1 MHRLIITPEFHHW
14 HHTNERDAIWTN
26 YSTFLPFWD
35 QLFGTY
41 FMPKDRR
48 PQSYGVNEPIPDG
61 ILRQLRHPFK
71 GWRNRCGHVLH
82 PFQSIRAFVEV
93 HKESPPFDAQVH
105 VSAPWDETMGR
116 LSSRR
121 SPFCPVMDA
130 VKRGGPSRELL
141 VLEPL
146 CS

>member
-1 MHRLIITPEFHHW
+1 MKWLHRLIITPEFHHW

-61 ILRQLRHPFK
+61 ILANYVIPSKVGETRVVRASPVPVHPT
-71 GWRNRCGHVLH
+71 
-82 PFQSIRAFVEV
+82 FVEV

-121 SPFCPVMDA
+121 SLCPVMDA
-130 VKRGGPSRELL
+130 A
-141 VLEPL
+141 
-146 CS
+146 